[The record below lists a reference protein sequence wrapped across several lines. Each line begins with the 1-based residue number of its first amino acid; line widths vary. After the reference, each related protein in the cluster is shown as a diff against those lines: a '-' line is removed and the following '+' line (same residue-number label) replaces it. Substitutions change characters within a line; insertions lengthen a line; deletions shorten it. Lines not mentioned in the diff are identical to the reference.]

1 MGHPVKSGKQ
11 YLQVPPAHY
20 INPGAKDCMEG
31 GVVVG
36 GGWGGGIY
44 LDIAEDY

>member
-1 MGHPVKSGKQ
+1 MGNLVKKKFIWMGHPVKSGKQ

-31 GVVVG
+31 G
-36 GGWGGGIY
+36 
-44 LDIAEDY
+44 